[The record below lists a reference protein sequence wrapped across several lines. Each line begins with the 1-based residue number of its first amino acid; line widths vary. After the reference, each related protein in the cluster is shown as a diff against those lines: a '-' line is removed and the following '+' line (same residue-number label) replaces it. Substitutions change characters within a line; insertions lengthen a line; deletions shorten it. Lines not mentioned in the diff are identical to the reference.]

1 MADPTSAAERVAAN
15 SRGSDDPEREQI
27 QRELDRRGAEI
38 LRLRDL
44 LLARDAE
51 LGAVRGQLAELES
64 ISRGLMVA
72 AGRVQRRVPW
82 LMRLAGALLRRLRGR
97 SGPDGG

>member
-1 MADPTSAAERVAAN
+1 MADPTSAAGPAAPQTH
-15 SRGSDDPEREQI
+15 GSEEL

-51 LGAVRGQLAELES
+51 LGTVRGQLAELES
-64 ISRGLMVA
+64 VSRALMVA
-72 AGRVQRRVPW
+72 ASRVQRRVPW
-82 LMRLAGALLRRLRGR
+82 LMRLAGALLRRLRR
-97 SGPDGG
+97 PGPDGG